1 MAINQKEASNQEKTF
16 DPIDE
21 PTRGSEIVVEALK
34 REGVDQIFGYPGGA
48 SMEIHQAFTEEEE
61 VDVVLT
67 RHEQGAAFAAQG
79 YARTTG
85 EAGVCLATS
94 GPGATN
100 LLTGI
105 QDAKM
110 DSIPLVAITGQVP
123 RDMIGDDAF
132 QETDIIGATMQMTKH
147 NYLIQDID
155 DIAETVEEAFYLAET
170 GRPGPVLI
178 DIPKDVQ
185 QEYTVPNFADAP
197 DRPGYSPNYEANPRQ
212 VKQAAKAIEDARKP
226 VIYCGG
232 GIVAAEASEE
242 LRELADSC
250 NIPVTT
256 TVMGLGVY
264 PEHKDKSLKML
275 GMHGT
280 EYANLAV
287 AQCDLLIALGVRFDD
302 RVTGNVDEFAKH
314 ADIIHVDIDPSE
326 INKNKVVDIPIVSDV
341 KDALEKLNET
351 VEPDECEYEEWHE
364 QIQDWKSERPLR
376 YKERDDVI
384 MPQYVCERLSDLA
397 PNDSIITVGVGQHQM
412 FAAQHYDF
420 SEPRTW
426 LSSSG
431 LGTMGFGYPSAVGAK
446 VAKPDREVIDIDGDG
461 SFMMNE
467 HELATVAQHDIGA
480 KAIIL
485 NNYHLGMVVQWEDRF
500 YGGTRGDTYIGDPE
514 VDFVKI
520 CEGHGV
526 EAERISQKEN
536 LDEAIERLLDYDG
549 PYVLEVIVPH
559 EEHVLPMI
567 PSGGTIDDMI
577 TPDFGPG
584 EEHDE

>member
-1 MAINQKEASNQEKTF
+1 MAVEPKDSPRTNDKTYE
-16 DPIDE
+16 PIDE
-21 PTRGSEIVVEALK
+21 PMRGSEIVGEAVKRQGVEY
-34 REGVDQIFGYPGGA
+34 IFGYPGGA
-48 SMEIHQAFTEEEE
+48 SMEIHQALTDEDD
-61 VDVVLT
+61 VDVILT
-67 RHEQGAAFAAQG
+67 RHEQGAVFAAQG

-123 RDMIGDDAF
+123 RAMIGDDAF
-132 QETDIIGATMQMTKH
+132 QETDVIGATMQMTKH

-155 DIAETVEEAFYLAET
+155 DIASTIAEAFYLAES
-170 GRPGPVLI
+170 GRPGPVLV

-185 QEYTVPNFADAP
+185 QEYTTP
-197 DRPGYSPNYEANPRQ
+197 DFSSSPERPGYSPNIEANPNQ
-212 VKQAAKAIEDARKP
+212 IKQAAKAIEKARKP

-232 GIVAAEASEE
+232 GIIAAEASDQ
-242 LRELADSC
+242 LRELADTC
-250 NIPVTT
+250 DIPVTT
-256 TVMGLGVY
+256 TVMGLGAY
-264 PEHKDKSLKML
+264 PEHKDKSLRML

-302 RVTGNVDEFAKH
+302 RVTGKVEEFAKH

-326 INKNKVVDIPIVSDV
+326 INKNKIVDIPIVSDV
-341 KDALEKLNET
+341 KDALDKLNDA
-351 VEPDECEYEEWHE
+351 VDDEECNYDEWHD
-364 QIQDWKSERPLR
+364 QIQEWKTERPLR
-376 YKERDDVI
+376 YKQRDDAI
-384 MPQYVCERLSDLA
+384 MPQYVCERLDDLA

-412 FAAQHYDF
+412 FAAQYYDF
-420 SEPRTW
+420 SEPRSW

-431 LGTMGFGYPSAVGAK
+431 LGTMGFGYPAAVGAK
-446 VAKPDREVIDIDGDG
+446 VAHPDREVIDIDGDG
-461 SFMMNE
+461 SFLMNE
-467 HELATVAQHDIGA
+467 QELATVAQHDIAA
-480 KAIIL
+480 KGIIL

-500 YGGTRGDTYIGDPE
+500 YGGNRGDTYIGDPE
-514 VDFVKI
+514 VDFVEI
-520 CEGHGV
+520 CNGHGV
-526 EAERISQKEN
+526 EAERVSEKEN
-536 LDEAIERLLDYDG
+536 LDDALQRMLDHDG
-549 PYVLEVIVPH
+549 PYLLEVIVPY

-577 TPDFGPG
+577 TPDIDPEDAG
-584 EEHDE
+584 

>member
-1 MAINQKEASNQEKTF
+1 MAVEPKESPTTNEE
-16 DPIDE
+16 DYEPIDE
-21 PTRGSEIVVEALK
+21 PMRGSEIVGEAVKRQGVEY
-34 REGVDQIFGYPGGA
+34 IFGYPGGA
-48 SMEIHQAFTEEEE
+48 SMEIHQALSDEEDI
-61 VDVVLT
+61 DVILT
-67 RHEQGAAFAAQG
+67 RHEQGAVFAAQG

-147 NYLIQDID
+147 NYLVQDID
-155 DIAETVEEAFYLAET
+155 DITSTIAEAFYLAES

-185 QEYTVPNFADAP
+185 QEYTVPDFTDSP
-197 DRPGYSPNYEANPRQ
+197 ERPGYSPNLEANR
-212 VKQAAKAIEDARKP
+212 KQIKEAAKAIEQARKP

-232 GIVAAEASEE
+232 GIIAAEASDE
-242 LRELADSC
+242 LRTLADEC
-250 NIPVTT
+250 DIPVTT
-256 TVMGLGVY
+256 TVMGLGAY
-264 PEHKDKSLKML
+264 PEGNDKSLRML

-302 RVTGNVDEFAKH
+302 RVTGKVEEFAKH

-326 INKNKVVDIPIVSDV
+326 INKNKIVDIPIVSDV
-341 KDALEKLNET
+341 KDALEKLNEA
-351 VEPDECEYEEWHE
+351 VEAEECEYDEWHE
-364 QIQDWKSERPLR
+364 QIQEWKSERPLR
-376 YKERDDVI
+376 YKQRDDAI
-384 MPQYVCERLSDLA
+384 MPQYVCERLSDIA
-397 PNDSIITVGVGQHQM
+397 PDDSIITVGVGQHQM

-431 LGTMGFGYPSAVGAK
+431 LGAMGFGYPAAVGAK
-446 VAKPDREVIDIDGDG
+446 VAKPGREVIDIDGDG

-467 HELATVAQHDIGA
+467 QELATVAQHDIGA

-500 YGGTRGDTYIGDPE
+500 YGGNRGDTYIGDPE

-520 CEGHGV
+520 CNGHGV
-526 EAERISQKEN
+526 EAERIHQKEN
-536 LDEAIERLLDYDG
+536 LDGALQRMLDYDG
-549 PYVLEVIVPH
+549 PYVLEVIVPY

-577 TPDFGPG
+577 TPDVDP
-584 EEHDE
+584 EDTE

>member
-1 MAINQKEASNQEKTF
+1 MAVDSKRKTGTDKQTF
-16 DPIDE
+16 EPIEE
-21 PTRGSEIVVEALK
+21 PMRGSQIIGETLK
-34 REGVDQIFGYPGGA
+34 RVGVDSIFGYPGGA
-48 SMEIHQAFTEEEE
+48 SMEIHQALADEDA
-61 VDVVLT
+61 VDVILT
-67 RHEQGAAFAAQG
+67 RHEQGAVFAAQG

-85 EAGVCLATS
+85 RAGTCLATS

-155 DIAETVEEAFYLAET
+155 DITSTIKEAYYLAES

-185 QEYTVPNFADAP
+185 QEYTVPDFEDKVQ
-197 DRPGYSPNYEANPRQ
+197 RPGYSPNYEANPRQ
-212 VKQAAKAIEDARKP
+212 IEQAARAIENARKP

-242 LRELADSC
+242 LRELADTC

-264 PEHKDKSLKML
+264 PETNDQSLKML

-287 AQCDLLIALGVRFDD
+287 SQCDLLIALGVRFDD
-302 RVTGNVDEFAKH
+302 RVTGDVDAFAKH

-326 INKNKVVDIPIVSDV
+326 INKNKIVDIPIVSDV
-341 KDALEKLNET
+341 KDALEKMNES
-351 VEPDECEYEEWHE
+351 VDPEECEYENWHE
-364 QIQDWKSERPLR
+364 QIQDWKENRPLR
-376 YKERDDVI
+376 YRQRDGEI
-384 MPQYVCERLSDLA
+384 KPQYVCERLSDLS
-397 PNDSIITVGVGQHQM
+397 PDDSIITVGVGQHQM

-420 SEPRTW
+420 TEPRTW

-446 VAKPDREVIDIDGDG
+446 VAHPDRQVIDIDGDG

-526 EAERISQKEN
+526 EAERVSQREN
-536 LDEAIERLLDYDG
+536 LDGALERLLEYDG

-577 TPDFGPG
+577 TPDFAPG
-584 EEHDE
+584 DDE